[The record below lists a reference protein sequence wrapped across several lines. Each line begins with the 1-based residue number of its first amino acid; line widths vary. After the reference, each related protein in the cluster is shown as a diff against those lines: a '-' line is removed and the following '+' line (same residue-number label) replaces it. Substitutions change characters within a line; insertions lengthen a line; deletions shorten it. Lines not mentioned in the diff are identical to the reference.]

1 MLKTVQKGF
10 TLIELMIVV
19 AIIGILAAIAIPAY
33 QDYTIRSQVTEGLN
47 LAASVKAEVAE
58 YYAQYGRWPTAII
71 GGAGTLGHTAG
82 QYPSG
87 KYVQSVKIAVADAAS
102 PGGGGPGTIYITYA
116 SSAVPGF
123 VANNKLNGLVLALR
137 PALSGASATAGNED
151 VVWMCGKNLGSGT
164 IHPPAAPAVDSAP
177 ADVATTVDNKFMP
190 ANCRP

>member
-58 YYAQYGRWPTAII
+58 YYAQYGAWPTAIV
-71 GGAGTLGHTAG
+71 GGVGTLGHAAG
-82 QYPSG
+82 QIPSG
-87 KYVQSVKIAVADAAS
+87 KYVRSVQIAAADG
-102 PGGGGPGTIYITYA
+102 PGTGGGPGTIYVTYA
-116 SSAVPGF
+116 SNAVPGF
-123 VANNKLNGLVLALR
+123 VANNKLNGRVLALR
-137 PALSGASATAGNED
+137 PLLSGASATAGNED
-151 VVWMCGKNLGSGT
+151 VVWVCGRNTGSGT
-164 IHPPAAPAVDSAP
+164 VHPPAAPAANSADNV
-177 ADVATTVDNKFMP
+177 AATTVDNKFMP